1 MPFSS
6 PSDLPGTEP
15 AADVAHSQTEYHHNP
30 HDQFQSTRPC
40 GARRFYYNSLCI
52 LFLGGDE
59 RGGSQSGVL
68 FAWTAAHHGYNPL

>member
-1 MPFSS
+1 
-6 PSDLPGTEP
+6 
-15 AADVAHSQTEYHHNP
+15 
-30 HDQFQSTRPC
+30 
-40 GARRFYYNSLCI
+40 LCI